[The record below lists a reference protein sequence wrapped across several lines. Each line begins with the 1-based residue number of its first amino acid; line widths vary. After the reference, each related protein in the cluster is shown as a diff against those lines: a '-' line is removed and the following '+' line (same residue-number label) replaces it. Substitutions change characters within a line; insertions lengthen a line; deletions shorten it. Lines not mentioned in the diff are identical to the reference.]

1 MSAGTFD
8 QGGGVL
14 TTTLFPSG
22 VPAPSAS
29 KEALQQGFW
38 VSRKSRQISGEV
50 ALKGQLVVAAGA
62 EITADVEAR
71 SVLVEGSVEGD
82 VSASDDISV
91 SASARVTGTLR
102 GSNISVEEGATLSGR
117 IEADFELPPELSGKA
132 SR

>member
-1 MSAGTFD
+1 MARASSSTSHGTNAIL
-8 QGGGVL
+8 GKGTHVRGRVL
-14 TTTLFPSG
+14 GDGDLRVEG
-22 VPAPSAS
+22 
-29 KEALQQGFW
+29 E
-38 VSRKSRQISGEV
+38 ISGEV